1 VIKLTNALG
10 AEKILPL
17 TMFFKRVP
25 FDIDV
30 PSQPLYGLDGEVRTG
45 KSTLRPRQFV
55 LDGRI
60 YYPGDK
66 DRIERELDSILS
78 FLMKPPIEVYRQHHH
93 DRFLRAYPLGAPQDW
108 IDQGAELSLQI
119 PMVAPDPYWYGQEV
133 TVTVSGTQT
142 ITVEGTAPTYPLITT
157 AGSVSSLVV
166 SNALTGKGFAVSGAT
181 GVIEVDNDER
191 NPSVVVGGVS
201 RLDLISEPWLL
212 NGFELLPGQNQITT
226 NTPITVTYRPRWY

>member
-1 VIKLTNALG
+1 MIKLINALG
-10 AEKILPL
+10 AEKLLPE
-17 TMFFKRVP
+17 TMIFKQVSLDLHLP
-25 FDIDV
+25 F
-30 PSQPLYGLDGEVRTG
+30 QQLYGRDGAVKTG
-45 KSTLRPRQFV
+45 KTTIPPRQFV

-66 DRIERELDSILS
+66 GRIERELDSILS
-78 FLMKPPIEVYRQHHH
+78 FLMRPPIEVYRLHTH

-108 IDQGAELSLQI
+108 IDLGIELGLRI
-119 PMVAPDPYWYGQEV
+119 PMIALDPYWYGPEV
-133 TVTVSGTQT
+133 EVTVSGTQT
-142 ITVEGTAPTYPLITT
+142 ITVEGNAPTMPLITT
-157 AGSVSSLVV
+157 TSSVSSLTV
-166 SNALTGKGFAVSGAT
+166 SNLLTGKGFAVSGAT

-212 NGFELLPGQNQITT
+212 NGFELLPGANQITT